1 MNNVKAFHDGEMF
14 SFFLVS
20 FFFFYFYSLEWT
32 RRLVERRISRYGLDG
47 LKRRKRDKKGERERE
62 ENEKERKEGNK

>member
-1 MNNVKAFHDGEMF
+1 MAKCFL
-14 SFFLVS
+14 SFLFL

-47 LKRRKRDKKGERERE
+47 LKRRKRDKKGEREKERRMKK
-62 ENEKERKEGNK
+62 KERKEISRRVSG

>member
-47 LKRRKRDKKGERERE
+47 LKRRKRDKKRERE